1 MSEFVKYSL
10 ENNVAVLTLND
21 PDRLN
26 ALSLKMV
33 EQLHDKIKL
42 IKSGE
47 TGARCLVITGEGRG
61 FCAGANSMPAPFIS
75 TIRVELE

>member
-10 ENNVAVLTLND
+10 ENDVAVLTLND

-42 IKSGE
+42 INSGE
-47 TGARCLVITGEGRG
+47 TGARCLCKFNLCNTKKNWHGQSYGIFNDWRKSI
-61 FCAGANSMPAPFIS
+61 C
-75 TIRVELE
+75 